1 MKSNVKNPLKNL
13 MTSTGDSTNF
23 NQMMAILDLPDEQ
36 FDEAYPQ
43 LKESVSKIFNSPVS
57 QNEMIE
63 VARMAPPTPEE
74 KEEIKK
80 ALDDF
85 FTEIDNDETLSA
97 NKKDLLKT
105 IISVSLDVS
114 YDIAENPRER
124 IPVKIVKI
132 HPDAKIPTYA
142 HNSDAG
148 ADVYAVEDVSIPPH
162 TTVLVSTGIKIAIPL
177 GYEIQIRPRS
187 GLSFKSTLR
196 VANAPGTIDAA
207 FRGEVKVI
215 MENTGNLTVKIN
227 KGDKIA
233 QMLIA
238 PTPMI
243 IWEEVEEL
251 DETDRNEKGFGSTDQ
266 KS

>member
-1 MKSNVKNPLKNL
+1 MKNNVKALLKEL
-13 MTSTGDSTNF
+13 MTMDGNTTNF
-23 NQMMAILDLPDEQ
+23 NQLMSIIDLPDDQ
-36 FDEAYPQ
+36 FDEVYPI
-43 LKESVSKIFNSPVS
+43 LKESVGKSFNSPLT
-57 QNEMIE
+57 QNEIIG

-74 KEEIKK
+74 KEETKK
-80 ALDDF
+80 FIEDYFND
-85 FTEIDNDETLSA
+85 IDNDETLSN

-105 IISVSLDVS
+105 IFNISIDVS

-124 IPVKIVKI
+124 VPVKIMRVN
-132 HPDAKIPTYA
+132 PDAKLPTYA

-162 TTVLVSTGIKIAIPL
+162 TTVLVSTGIKVAIPL
-177 GYEIQIRPRS
+177 GYEVQIRPRS
-187 GLSFKSTLR
+187 GLSLKSTLR
-196 VANAPGTIDAA
+196 VANAPGTIDAE

-215 MENTGNLTVKIN
+215 MENIGNLTAKIH

-243 IWEEVEEL
+243 VWEEVEEL
-251 DETDRNEKGFGSTDQ
+251 DETERNEKGFGSTDQ